1 VDVSLLSTKFLLA
14 NDDLD
19 EDWVDAE
26 AFDAGEIFVFAQS
39 DSDAHAVAFK
49 IREVA
54 KNGEIPVVHFDS
66 DGVPGE
72 HKDLAEYLRERRD
85 WFANALAEAKADR
98 DGLSDDE

>member
-1 VDVSLLSTKFLLA
+1 
-14 NDDLD
+14 
-19 EDWVDAE
+19 
-26 AFDAGEIFVFAQS
+26 
-39 DSDAHAVAFK
+39 
-49 IREVA
+49 
-54 KNGEIPVVHFDS
+54 VVHFDS